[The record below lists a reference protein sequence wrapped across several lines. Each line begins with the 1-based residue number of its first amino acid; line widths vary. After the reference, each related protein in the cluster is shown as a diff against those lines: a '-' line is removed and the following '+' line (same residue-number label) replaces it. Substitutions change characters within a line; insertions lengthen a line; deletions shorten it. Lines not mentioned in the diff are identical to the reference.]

1 MMKRIKEVLLTICL
15 FIPCILSALEI
26 EGLYSK
32 NVIVYNKDE
41 NKIIYEKNSED
52 TVSIASLTK
61 IMTTLVS
68 IENIKDLNEKV
79 TIT

>member
-1 MMKRIKEVLLTICL
+1 MQKYIKKCYNYHMMKRIKEVLLTICL

-41 NKIIYEKNSED
+41 NKIS
-52 TVSIASLTK
+52 
-61 IMTTLVS
+61 
-68 IENIKDLNEKV
+68 NEGNE
-79 TIT
+79 